1 MPYQLKN
8 GVFLV
13 RCRYPGCPFATQVS
27 TEQKIMAMTEHDVER
42 EAKNLVRDIAMTKHD
57 AVYGTRHTLRNPEVR
72 RISGTYQLIGQP
84 DGTAEPE
91 AKEVFYRDFDKGEV
105 ILQEGEEATTLCE
118 VIRGSAFADRNRSHR
133 YGIGNC
139 FGASALLANHSRTCN
154 VIAGANGTRIAFY
167 NLINLSKKNSK
178 KASRLFQSVMEDTL
192 RVIQDLEGSLEHT
205 HQEIEV
211 QAVRG

>member
-27 TEQKIMAMTEHDVER
+27 TEQKIMAMTEQDVER

-84 DGTAEPE
+84 EGTAEPQS
-91 AKEVFYRDFDKGEV
+91 KEVFYRDFDKGEV
-105 ILQEGEEATTLCE
+105 ILQEGDEATTLCE

-133 YGIGNC
+133 YGVGNC

-154 VIAGANGTRIAFY
+154 VIAGVDGTRVAFY

-192 RVIQDLEGSLEHT
+192 RVIQDLESSIDT
-205 HQEIEV
+205 TRQVIDT
-211 QAVRG
+211 QSVRG

>member
-8 GVFLV
+8 GAFLV
-13 RCRYPGCPFATQVS
+13 RCRYPGCPFSTQVS
-27 TEQKIMAMTEHDVER
+27 TEQKIMAMTEQDVER

-57 AVYGTRHTLRNPEVR
+57 AVYGTRHTLRNPEIR
-72 RISGTYQLIGQP
+72 RVSGTYQLIGQSEGP
-84 DGTAEPE
+84 GEP
-91 AKEVFYRDFDKGEV
+91 KSTGVFYRDFDKGEV
-105 ILQEGEEATTLCE
+105 ILQEGDEATTLCE

-133 YGIGNC
+133 YGVGNC

-154 VIAGANGTRIAFY
+154 VIAGVNGTRVAFY
-167 NLINLSKKNSK
+167 NLIGLSKKNPK

-205 HQEIEV
+205 QQEVEA

>member
-27 TEQKIMAMTEHDVER
+27 TEQKIMAMTEQDVER

-57 AVYGTRHTLRNPEVR
+57 AVYGTRHTLRNPEIR

-84 DGTAEPE
+84 EGTAEPQSH
-91 AKEVFYRDFDKGEV
+91 EVFYRDFDKGEV
-105 ILQEGEEATTLCE
+105 ILQEGDEATTLCE

-133 YGIGNC
+133 YSIGSC

-154 VIAGANGTRIAFY
+154 VIAGANGTRVAFY

-192 RVIQDLEGSLEHT
+192 RVIQDLEGTLEHA
-205 HQEIEV
+205 HQETEV
-211 QAVRG
+211 QVVRG